1 MNQRVIKFRVWKD
14 DYFDFINNGWI
25 EDVGLP
31 DIFESLQ
38 KSGYFIQQFTGLQDK
53 DGKDIYEG
61 DIIKYQYLDIDS
73 FNYYTATGEVIWNSG
88 MDCYNNLFG
97 GWEVTFGEKTK
108 YINKNCEVI
117 GNIFETPE
125 LLDEKTLARNQKPA
139 IKRGRGR
146 PKKEIF

>member
-1 MNQRVIKFRVWKD
+1 MNQRVIKFRSWSDSVSLFSYYKLEEM
-14 DYFDFINNGWI
+14 G
-25 EDVGLP
+25 VG
-31 DIFESLQ
+31 IYKGS
-38 KSGYFIQQFTGLQDK
+38 FIQQFTGFQDK
-53 DGKDIYEG
+53 NGKDIYEG

-73 FNYYTATGEVIWNSG
+73 FSYYTATGEVIWNSG
-88 MDCYNNLFG
+88 QDCYNNLFG

-125 LLDEKTLARNQKPA
+125 LLDEKTLAQNQNSV

>member
-1 MNQRVIKFRVWKD
+1 MNQRVIKFRSWSDSVSLFSYYKLEEM
-14 DYFDFINNGWI
+14 G
-25 EDVGLP
+25 VG
-31 DIFESLQ
+31 IYKGS
-38 KSGYFIQQFTGLQDK
+38 FIQQFTGFQDK
-53 DGKDIYEG
+53 NGKDIYEG

-73 FNYYTATGEVIWNSG
+73 FSYYTATGEVIWNSG
-88 MDCYNNLFG
+88 QDCYNNLFG

-125 LLDEKTLARNQKPA
+125 LLDEKTLSRNQNSV

>member
-1 MNQRVIKFRVWKD
+1 MNQRVIKFRSWSDSVSLFSYYKLEEM
-14 DYFDFINNGWI
+14 G
-25 EDVGLP
+25 VG
-31 DIFESLQ
+31 IYKGS
-38 KSGYFIQQFTGLQDK
+38 FIQQFTGFQDK
-53 DGKDIYEG
+53 NGKDIFEG

-88 MDCYNNLFG
+88 QDCYNNLFG

-125 LLDEKTLARNQKPA
+125 LLDEKTLAQNQNSV

>member
-1 MNQRVIKFRVWKD
+1 MNQRVIKFRSWSDSVSLFSYYKLEEM
-14 DYFDFINNGWI
+14 G
-25 EDVGLP
+25 VG
-31 DIFESLQ
+31 IYKGS
-38 KSGYFIQQFTGLQDK
+38 FIQQFTGFQDK

-88 MDCYNNLFG
+88 QDCYNNLFG

-125 LLDEKTLARNQKPA
+125 LLDEKTLARNQNSV